1 MAVSRDS
8 VAILHMIW
16 ERDCYQAIDNLVKK
30 DKDGHQLAFAPMFS
44 ILVCLL
50 SQLQMLDGHNF

>member
-16 ERDCYQAIDNLVKK
+16 ERDCYQAIDNLVNTGNTKVQHTALNKK
-30 DKDGHQLAFAPMFS
+30 IINVAASTRFQ
-44 ILVCLL
+44 
-50 SQLQMLDGHNF
+50 NFG